1 MSVFVIRVVC
11 CVVVVLEFGDLDVVG
26 VETLKRLSR
35 VERCRSTRKMS
46 CGDLSTMRSEA
57 PRCR

>member
-1 MSVFVIRVVC
+1 MRVVC

-35 VERCRSTRKMS
+35 VERCWSTRKAV
-46 CGDLSTMRSEA
+46 LW
-57 PRCR
+57 